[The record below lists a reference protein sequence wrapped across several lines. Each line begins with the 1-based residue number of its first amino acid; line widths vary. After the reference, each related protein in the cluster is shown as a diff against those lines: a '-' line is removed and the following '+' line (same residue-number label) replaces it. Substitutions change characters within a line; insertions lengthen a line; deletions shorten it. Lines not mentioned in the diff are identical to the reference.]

1 MLPRRISSF
10 CEEDFPLLS
19 PPKSDI
25 ALTQPATK
33 PAGGAAI
40 VAGKVDFTTSLLPV
54 KEEAG
59 EEEEELLLLQLVQLR
74 LRGGLV
80 ASRVSPTLSL
90 EMAFVVVGAAALVGA
105 VTTRVCISEDGLGK
119 EWRSGIG
126 KVQWIIEELTGNRN
140 SCGTA
145 AAKY

>member
-1 MLPRRISSF
+1 VYRGSPELPRRISSF
-10 CEEDFPLLS
+10 WEEDFPLLS

-54 KEEAG
+54 KEEEEE

-90 EMAFVVVGAAALVGA
+90 EMAFVVVVVVGAAAAAALVGA
-105 VTTRVCISEDGLGK
+105 VTTRVCIGEDG
-119 EWRSGIG
+119 
-126 KVQWIIEELTGNRN
+126 
-140 SCGTA
+140 
-145 AAKY
+145 

>member
-1 MLPRRISSF
+1 MYRGSPELPRRISSF

-33 PAGGAAI
+33 PAAGAAI

-54 KEEAG
+54 KEEEDLRLLLF
-59 EEEEELLLLQLVQLR
+59 EEEEEEEAELLLLLLVQLR

-90 EMAFVVVGAAALVGA
+90 EMAFVVGGGAAGAALVGA
-105 VTTRVCISEDGLGK
+105 VTTRVCI
-119 EWRSGIG
+119 
-126 KVQWIIEELTGNRN
+126 
-140 SCGTA
+140 
-145 AAKY
+145 

>member
-1 MLPRRISSF
+1 VYRGSPELPRRISSF
-10 CEEDFPLLS
+10 FEEDFPLLS

-54 KEEAG
+54 KEEEDLRLLLFEEEEEA
-59 EEEEELLLLQLVQLR
+59 EEEELLLLLLVQLR
-74 LRGGLV
+74 LKRGLV

-90 EMAFVVVGAAALVGA
+90 EMAFVVGAVAAAALVGA
-105 VTTRVCISEDGLGK
+105 VTTRVCIGEDG
-119 EWRSGIG
+119 
-126 KVQWIIEELTGNRN
+126 
-140 SCGTA
+140 
-145 AAKY
+145 

>member
-1 MLPRRISSF
+1 VYRGSPELPRRISSF

-54 KEEAG
+54 KEEEDLRLLLF
-59 EEEEELLLLQLVQLR
+59 EEEEEEAELLLLLLVQLR

-80 ASRVSPTLSL
+80 ASRVPPTLSL
-90 EMAFVVVGAAALVGA
+90 EMAFVVGGGGAAGAALVGA
-105 VTTRVCISEDGLGK
+105 VTTRVCI
-119 EWRSGIG
+119 
-126 KVQWIIEELTGNRN
+126 
-140 SCGTA
+140 
-145 AAKY
+145 

>member
-1 MLPRRISSF
+1 VYRGSPELPRRISSF

-33 PAGGAAI
+33 PAAGAAI

-54 KEEAG
+54 KEEEDLRLLLF
-59 EEEEELLLLQLVQLR
+59 EEEEEEDAELLLLLLVQLR

-90 EMAFVVVGAAALVGA
+90 EMAFVVGGGAAGAALVGA
-105 VTTRVCISEDGLGK
+105 VTTRVCI
-119 EWRSGIG
+119 
-126 KVQWIIEELTGNRN
+126 
-140 SCGTA
+140 
-145 AAKY
+145 

>member
-1 MLPRRISSF
+1 MYRGSPELPRRISSF
-10 CEEDFPLLS
+10 SEEDFPLLL

-33 PAGGAAI
+33 PAGGTAI

-54 KEEAG
+54 KEE
-59 EEEEELLLLQLVQLR
+59 EDLRWLLFEEEELLLLLLVRLR

-90 EMAFVVVGAAALVGA
+90 EMAFVVVGGGSAAAAAALVGA
-105 VTTRVCISEDGLGK
+105 ATTRVCI
-119 EWRSGIG
+119 
-126 KVQWIIEELTGNRN
+126 
-140 SCGTA
+140 
-145 AAKY
+145 

>member
-1 MLPRRISSF
+1 VYRGSPELPRRISSF

-33 PAGGAAI
+33 PAAGAAI

-54 KEEAG
+54 KEEEDLRLLLF
-59 EEEEELLLLQLVQLR
+59 EEEEEEEAELLLLLLVQLR

-90 EMAFVVVGAAALVGA
+90 EMAFVVGGGAAGAALVGA
-105 VTTRVCISEDGLGK
+105 VTTRVCI
-119 EWRSGIG
+119 
-126 KVQWIIEELTGNRN
+126 
-140 SCGTA
+140 
-145 AAKY
+145 

>member
-1 MLPRRISSF
+1 VYRGSPELPRRISSF

-54 KEEAG
+54 KEEEDLRLLLF
-59 EEEEELLLLQLVQLR
+59 EEEEEEAELLLLLLVQLR

-90 EMAFVVVGAAALVGA
+90 EMAFVVGGGAAGAALVGA
-105 VTTRVCISEDGLGK
+105 VTTRVCI
-119 EWRSGIG
+119 
-126 KVQWIIEELTGNRN
+126 
-140 SCGTA
+140 
-145 AAKY
+145 

>member
-1 MLPRRISSF
+1 VYRGSPELPRRISSF

-33 PAGGAAI
+33 PAGGAAK

-54 KEEAG
+54 KEEA

-90 EMAFVVVGAAALVGA
+90 GMAFVVVGAAAAAAALVGA
-105 VTTRVCISEDGLGK
+105 ATTRVCI
-119 EWRSGIG
+119 
-126 KVQWIIEELTGNRN
+126 
-140 SCGTA
+140 
-145 AAKY
+145 